1 MSYFKRVRPIR
12 ISRDIFIIVFVS
24 FVLLYINDKYNQT
37 RVYENLSMVEGGD
50 DIQIAIK
57 KMKRNTIWLPYI
69 IRLAPYEDEDLIYE
83 VEFYSKG
90 SHLNYYSYPR
100 ILYDKKTNKVIKIDS
115 RLRPVF

>member
-1 MSYFKRVRPIR
+1 MKENPFR
-12 ISRDIFIIVFVS
+12 IARDIFIIVF
-24 FVLLYINDKYNQT
+24 FCFLLLYINDKYNQT
-37 RVYENLSMVEGGD
+37 RVYENLNTVEGGD

-69 IRLAPYEDEDLIYE
+69 IRLSPYEDGDLIYE

-100 ILYDKKTNKVIKIDS
+100 IFYNKKTNKVIKIDS
-115 RLRPVF
+115 GLRPVF